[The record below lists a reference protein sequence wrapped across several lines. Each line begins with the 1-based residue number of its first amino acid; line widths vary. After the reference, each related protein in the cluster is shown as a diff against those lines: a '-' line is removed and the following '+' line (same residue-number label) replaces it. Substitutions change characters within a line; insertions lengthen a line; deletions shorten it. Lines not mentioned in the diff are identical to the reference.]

1 MIYIQ
6 ATKTKDQNGKFKNLI
21 NYILVLLGINGVI
34 CILTTIFGLATDKRL
49 LGSYDLSIITTINK
63 LMWNIQF
70 FSFWILV
77 LGVVIGSIVAMIYTF
92 FTENNS

>member
-1 MIYIQ
+1 MM
-6 ATKTKDQNGKFKNLI
+6 TKDQNGKFKNII

-49 LGSYDLSIITTINK
+49 LGSYDLSIISTINK

>member
-1 MIYIQ
+1 MM
-6 ATKTKDQNGKFKNLI
+6 TKDQNGKFKNII

-49 LGSYDLSIITTINK
+49 LGSYDLSIISTINK

-70 FSFWILV
+70 FSFILRLEHDQYSPDFANNQV
-77 LGVVIGSIVAMIYTF
+77 SLSLF
-92 FTENNS
+92 FQML